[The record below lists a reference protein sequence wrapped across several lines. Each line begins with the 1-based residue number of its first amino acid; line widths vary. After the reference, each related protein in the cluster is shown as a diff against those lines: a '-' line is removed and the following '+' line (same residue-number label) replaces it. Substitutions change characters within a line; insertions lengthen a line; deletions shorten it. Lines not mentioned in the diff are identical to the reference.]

1 MCVCARARVCAH
13 ELGEVDSSVIK
24 TYNGRG
30 AGNRLLL
37 EVKGSQVAAAVN
49 LRLLSLQTFVRVRV
63 CACVCLRAPVCSSVH
78 HACTLPR

>member
-1 MCVCARARVCAH
+1 MAECVRVCVCGCARACVCAH

-49 LRLLSLQTFVRVRV
+49 LRLLSL
-63 CACVCLRAPVCSSVH
+63 
-78 HACTLPR
+78 